1 MASDGLL
8 AQVKSLGLQLEVLKA
23 RLRQRDKGAPARP
36 FSELEGILEGRSE
49 TTEEE
54 IEAAEYR
61 VEWPDDEGEGE

>member
-1 MASDGLL
+1 MASDTLL

-23 RLRQRDKGAPARP
+23 RLRQENEGAPARP
-36 FSELEGILEGRSE
+36 FSELEGILEGQSE

-61 VEWPDDEGEGE
+61 VDWPEEEGEGE